1 MTSDEVRN
9 AKTSSPTPVS
19 GRWERC
25 DDLEYQKAASQITG
39 IFKALSR
46 VRCIA
51 TMKLMIEKIQDLSR
65 TAPEGPDSKED
76 IPSPEEFDHSLER
89 FGRSAAQSIKNGPQG
104 DAERRERVE
113 KAKAKIIAIAE
124 IAGTL
129 GESVGKVLGRTAR
142 PLLSLAADAVEEGS
156 RAFKAAASAAI
167 TGAAE
172 SLEKGGGAAMTVLPQ
187 AAYGTGRAITG
198 FRKGLRD
205 GRQ

>member
-1 MTSDEVRN
+1 
-9 AKTSSPTPVS
+9 
-19 GRWERC
+19 
-25 DDLEYQKAASQITG
+25 
-39 IFKALSR
+39 
-46 VRCIA
+46 
-51 TMKLMIEKIQDLSR
+51 MKLMIEKIQDLSR
-65 TAPEGPDSKED
+65 AAPEGPDSKED

-89 FGRSAAQSIKNGPQG
+89 FGRSAAQSINGSQG
-104 DAERRERVE
+104 DAERRKRVE

-124 IAGTL
+124 IVGTL
-129 GESVGKVLGRTAR
+129 GESVGKVLGKTAR